1 MPMPNLQQVRAYFDE
16 RIQTHGA
23 SPRGADWNSAGAQE
37 ARFEQLLGLVRQ
49 AGPFSLLDYGS
60 GYGALA
66 DYLEQ
71 RGYDADYTG
80 YDLLE
85 SAVAAARQHHRGKPK
100 RRFCSEE
107 AELVGVDYVIAS
119 GIFNFRGAESFES
132 WTDHVQESL
141 SAPGPSTS
149 CPKFVPGSPHPA
161 ALGGARRTR
170 PDGALCTRSFL
181 YMGRNP
187 ARTSGFSYW
196 YLVPQVRAGFA
207 APWGRSASRRTR

>member
-1 MPMPNLQQVRAYFDE
+1 MPNLQQVRAYFDE

-132 WTDHVQESL
+132 WTDHVLATL
-141 SAPGPSTS
+141 S
-149 CPKFVPGSPHPA
+149 KMNQ
-161 ALGGARRTR
+161 LGAR
-170 PDGALCTRSFL
+170 
-181 YMGRNP
+181 
-187 ARTSGFSYW
+187 
-196 YLVPQVRAGFA
+196 GFA
-207 APWGRSASRRTR
+207 SNFLTKYSDADRMRADLYYADPCFLFDYCKRHFAKDVALLHDYSLYDFTLIVRKNP